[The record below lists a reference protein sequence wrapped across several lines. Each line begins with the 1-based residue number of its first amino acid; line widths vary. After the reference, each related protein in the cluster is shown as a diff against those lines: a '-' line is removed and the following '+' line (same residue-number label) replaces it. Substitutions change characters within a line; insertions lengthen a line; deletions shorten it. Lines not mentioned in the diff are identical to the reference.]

1 MSLSPR
7 ATLTMATWYYHL
19 SPRLLVTTIFSLI
32 VSTRC
37 HYNDHLSFPCLWH
50 DAHKATWLPA
60 PACFSLV
67 PSLPQHACTHV
78 CTCAHYTAHTSR
90 TLHTWRLRLTQWP
103 RYYTWLLVYHQ
114 GICSCHSHS
123 NMNCEMVLQPQHVFS
138 YQSFWYNC
146 VDSGNGFKFCQVFL
160 RHCLFLFCFS
170 LKDQ

>member
-103 RYYTWLLVYHQ
+103 RLLHGYWCIIRGSVHAIHIATWIVKWCFSPNTSFP
-114 GICSCHSHS
+114 ISHS
-123 NMNCEMVLQPQHVFS
+123 GIIV
-138 YQSFWYNC
+138 
-146 VDSGNGFKFCQVFL
+146 
-160 RHCLFLFCFS
+160 
-170 LKDQ
+170 